1 MPGKHHE
8 RSKSP
13 EPHWQCSRTTGQSA
27 FALVRLF
34 SRNAAIVC
42 DNRNI
47 DTSRTYNDYAAL
59 HGDTSR
65 VAKAALSLTLKDAR
79 LLCSFV
85 VRDGGD
91 SDGLQLLY
99 DAVGVAA
106 TGIRGRAADNTASSI
121 KVRVRPH
128 AAETEEA
135 PGATVHCR
143 RVPQCTTDALL
154 FRVYQGERRW

>member
-1 MPGKHHE
+1 MHLSSG
-8 RSKSP
+8 
-13 EPHWQCSRTTGQSA
+13 
-27 FALVRLF
+27 
-34 SRNAAIVC
+34 NAAIVC

-59 HGDTSR
+59 HGDTPR
-65 VAKAALSLTLKDAR
+65 LAKAALSLTLKDAR

-85 VRDGGD
+85 VVRDGGD
-91 SDGLQLLY
+91 GDGLQLLY

-106 TGIRGRAADNTASSI
+106 TGIRGRAADNTATSI

-135 PGATVHCR
+135 PGATVEY
-143 RVPQCTTDALL
+143 TTGGFRSALL
-154 FRVYQGERRW
+154 MRSSSGCTRGRDGGSGCRCCVGIGCPPSPTAF